1 MPESERDSSPQWRK
15 LPSLSFSFGLS
26 HFKTMIRQVLSLS
39 ARARTWSCR
48 ARGWRHQRRG
58 CNIIALSRNTDT
70 LRRKWCS
77 AGATRGSAIN
87 LSLPQAL
94 ILQSIYVWSSGLSES
109 VPSNYYWVARTITY
123 GANLPSLLIY
133 NSVLKQEINSNF
145 LIQKK
150 FTMLMLGLFAGWKVR
165 HELARFLWERNPDTV
180 WPNWAKFRHFGN
192 ILKVLDD
199 YVKAYLVLDK
209 IMNLLWC
216 TFYAIRQIFIVANCP
231 ILTNNLAIWSHCP
244 DIA

>member
-1 MPESERDSSPQWRK
+1 MKKTSI
-15 LPSLSFSFGLS
+15 PSIS
-26 HFKTMIRQVLSLS
+26 LSLS
-39 ARARTWSCR
+39 LSLSPLDFLISRPWSGKSFPWVHEH
-48 ARGWRHQRRG
+48 ARGHAEHGGGATNVEGAILLPFPGTR
-58 CNIIALSRNTDT
+58 T